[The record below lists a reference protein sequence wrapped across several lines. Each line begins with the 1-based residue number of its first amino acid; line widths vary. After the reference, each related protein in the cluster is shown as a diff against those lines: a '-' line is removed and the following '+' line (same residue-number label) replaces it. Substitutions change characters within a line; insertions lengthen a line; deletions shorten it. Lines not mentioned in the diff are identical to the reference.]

1 MVNLLLYN
9 IASPEKLR
17 KIQTLAIRLGFRTR
31 VVRQEEFA
39 LPIGALVELPG
50 AEALESGD
58 GTAFSDEM
66 LVLCGVNAQAFQ
78 AFLSGLRTQKTPVAL
93 KAMTTEHNVSWSS
106 SKLHGELA
114 AEHENMKKVQK
125 TIHK

>member
-58 GTAFSDEM
+58 GIPFLDEM
-66 LVLCGVNAQAFQ
+66 LVLCGVSAQAFQ

>member
-9 IASPEKLR
+9 IAAPEKLR

-66 LVLCGVNAQAFQ
+66 LVLCNVSCQAFQ
-78 AFLSGLRTQKTPVAL
+78 SFLSGLRTQKTPVAL
-93 KAMTTEHNVSWSS
+93 KAMTTEHNLSWSS

>member
-58 GTAFSDEM
+58 GTLFLDEM
-66 LVLCGVNAQAFQ
+66 LVLCGVSAQAFQ

>member
-17 KIQTLAIRLGFRTR
+17 KIQILAIRLGFRTR

-58 GTAFSDEM
+58 GTPFLDEM
-66 LVLCGVNAQAFQ
+66 LVLCGVSAQAFQ

-125 TIHK
+125 TIHQ

>member
-9 IASPEKLR
+9 IAAPEKLR

-66 LVLCGVNAQAFQ
+66 LVLCNVSGQAFQ

-93 KAMTTEHNVSWSS
+93 KAMTT
-106 SKLHGELA
+106 
-114 AEHENMKKVQK
+114 
-125 TIHK
+125 

>member
-58 GTAFSDEM
+58 GTAFLDET
-66 LVLCGVNAQAFQ
+66 LVLCGVSAQAFQ

>member
-66 LVLCGVNAQAFQ
+66 LVLCNVSGQAFQ
-78 AFLSGLRTQKTPVAL
+78 AFLSGLRTQKIPVAL

>member
-1 MVNLLLYN
+1 MPAGIHCSNLPVYTVN
-9 IASPEKLR
+9 EKF
-17 KIQTLAIRLGFRTR
+17 Q
-31 VVRQEEFA
+31 
-39 LPIGALVELPG
+39 
-50 AEALESGD
+50 
-58 GTAFSDEM
+58 M
-66 LVLCGVNAQAFQ
+66 LVLCNVSGQAFQ

-93 KAMTTEHNVSWSS
+93 KAMTTEHNLSWSS

>member
-50 AEALESGD
+50 AEALESGV
-58 GTAFSDEM
+58 GTPFLDEM
-66 LVLCGVNAQAFQ
+66 LVLCGVSAQAFQ

>member
-9 IASPEKLR
+9 IANPDKLR

-31 VVRQEEFA
+31 VVRQEEFD

-58 GTAFSDEM
+58 GTPFSDEM
-66 LVLCGVNAQAFQ
+66 LVLCNVSAQAFQ

-106 SKLHGELA
+106 SKLHRELA
-114 AEHENMKKVQK
+114 SEHENMKKAQK

>member
-9 IASPEKLR
+9 IAAPEKLR

-58 GTAFSDEM
+58 GTPFLDEM
-66 LVLCGVNAQAFQ
+66 LVLYGVSAQAFQ

-93 KAMTTEHNVSWSS
+93 KAMTTEHNLSWSS

>member
-9 IASPEKLR
+9 IAAPEKLR

-66 LVLCGVNAQAFQ
+66 LVLCNVSGQAFQ

-93 KAMTTEHNVSWSS
+93 KAMTTEHNLSWSS

>member
-58 GTAFSDEM
+58 GTALF
-66 LVLCGVNAQAFQ
+66 G
-78 AFLSGLRTQKTPVAL
+78 
-93 KAMTTEHNVSWSS
+93 
-106 SKLHGELA
+106 
-114 AEHENMKKVQK
+114 
-125 TIHK
+125 

>member
-50 AEALESGD
+50 AAALESGD
-58 GTAFSDEM
+58 GTPFLAEM
-66 LVLCGVNAQAFQ
+66 LVLCGVSAQAFQ